1 MIASKDDEL
10 DLFYY
15 VRLVK
20 IERHTC
26 SIKTNINTYLQSRLR
41 TIVCTDRDREMMVAE
56 EL

>member
-26 SIKTNINTYLQSRLR
+26 SINTNINTYLQSRLR
-41 TIVCTDRDREMMVAE
+41 TIVCTDRDRDMMVAE